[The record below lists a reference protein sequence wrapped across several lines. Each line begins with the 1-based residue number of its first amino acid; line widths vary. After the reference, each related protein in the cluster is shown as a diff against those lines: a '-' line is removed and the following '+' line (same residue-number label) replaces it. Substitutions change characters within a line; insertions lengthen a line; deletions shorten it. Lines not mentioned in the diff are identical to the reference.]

1 MRCLLAGRVRI
12 ARKANGI
19 GGRSEPLDD
28 TVKSHLFEAL
38 GSTLDSIVI
47 GVIIVADQGRIL
59 HANQAA
65 QCMFAARSPIVSL
78 GGCLAALQGDL
89 TKELRRAIAAA
100 QVDASR
106 IGGAGIGV
114 PLVDKNMAAATAH
127 VLPLACSDRHAH
139 LPNAQTAAA
148 VFVTPAISA
157 LPAEIGTVAR
167 VFSLTPAEARLL
179 QHLVSGASLTEAA
192 DRTQRRRGHG
202 ANASQSHLH
211 QDRRVPPN
219 RSPGSRRPSR
229 PPHSPLPL
237 TSRPS
242 PPPNPPQSNGLDR
255 TI

>member
-1 MRCLLAGRVRI
+1 
-12 ARKANGI
+12 
-19 GGRSEPLDD
+19 
-28 TVKSHLFEAL
+28 VKSHLFEAL

-65 QCMFAARSPIVSL
+65 QRMFAARSPIVSL

-127 VLPLACSDRHAH
+127 VLPLSCSVRHAH

-192 DRTQRRRGHG
+192 TALGIAEATARTHRNHIFTKTGVSRRTDLLVLVAR
-202 ANASQSHLH
+202 L
-211 QDRRVPPN
+211 VPPIR
-219 RSPGSRRPSR
+219 RS
-229 PPHSPLPL
+229 H
-237 TSRPS
+237 
-242 PPPNPPQSNGLDR
+242 
-255 TI
+255 

>member
-1 MRCLLAGRVRI
+1 MSITTDRI

-65 QCMFAARSPIVSL
+65 QRMFAARSPIVSL

-192 DRTQRRRGHG
+192 TALGVAEATARTHRNHIFTKTGVSRRTDLLVLVAR
-202 ANASQSHLH
+202 L
-211 QDRRVPPN
+211 VPPIR
-219 RSPGSRRPSR
+219 RS
-229 PPHSPLPL
+229 H
-237 TSRPS
+237 
-242 PPPNPPQSNGLDR
+242 
-255 TI
+255 

>member
-1 MRCLLAGRVRI
+1 MSITTDRI

-19 GGRSEPLDD
+19 GGKAEPLDD
-28 TVKSHLFEAL
+28 TVKSYLFEAL

-65 QCMFAARSPIVSL
+65 QRMLAARSPIVSL

-100 QVDASR
+100 QTDASL
-106 IGGAGIGV
+106 IAGTGIGV

-127 VLPLACSDRHAH
+127 VLPLACSGRHAH
-139 LPNAQTAAA
+139 LPNVQTATA

-157 LPAEIGTVAR
+157 APAEIGTVAR
-167 VFSLTPAEARLL
+167 IFSLTPAEARLL

-192 DRTQRRRGHG
+192 TALGVAEATARTHRNHIFTKTGVSRRTDLLVLVAR
-202 ANASQSHLH
+202 L
-211 QDRRVPPN
+211 VPPIR
-219 RSPGSRRPSR
+219 RS
-229 PPHSPLPL
+229 H
-237 TSRPS
+237 
-242 PPPNPPQSNGLDR
+242 
-255 TI
+255 

>member
-1 MRCLLAGRVRI
+1 MSITTDRI

-65 QCMFAARSPIVSL
+65 QRMFAARSPIVSL

-192 DRTQRRRGHG
+192 TALGIAEATARTHRNHIFTKTGVSRRTDLLVLVAR
-202 ANASQSHLH
+202 L
-211 QDRRVPPN
+211 VPPIR
-219 RSPGSRRPSR
+219 RS
-229 PPHSPLPL
+229 H
-237 TSRPS
+237 
-242 PPPNPPQSNGLDR
+242 
-255 TI
+255 

>member
-1 MRCLLAGRVRI
+1 MSITTDRI

-65 QCMFAARSPIVSL
+65 QRMFAARSPIVSL

-167 VFSLTPAEARLL
+167 VFSLTPCR
-179 QHLVSGASLTEAA
+179 GAAPAA
-192 DRTQRRRGHG
+192 SRVRCEPHRSRG
-202 ANASQSHLH
+202 
-211 QDRRVPPN
+211 
-219 RSPGSRRPSR
+219 
-229 PPHSPLPL
+229 PHSASPRPRRERIAI
-237 TSRPS
+237 TSSPRPACPAEPISWFSSPVSS
-242 PPPNPPQSNGLDR
+242 PPFAAPTDISAKPAP
-255 TI
+255 